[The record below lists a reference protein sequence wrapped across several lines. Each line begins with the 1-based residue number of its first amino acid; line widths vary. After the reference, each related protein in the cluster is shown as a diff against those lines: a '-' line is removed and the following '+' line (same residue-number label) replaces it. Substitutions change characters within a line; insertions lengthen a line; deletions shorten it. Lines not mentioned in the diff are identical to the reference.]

1 MSTADIT
8 RMIGENLG
16 EGSFLYWAYK
26 NNIPVIVPGI
36 VDGAVGGQSGY
47 LLKNIMISN
56 STS

>member
-1 MSTADIT
+1 MKEKKSGTREMSTADIT

-36 VDGAVGGQSGY
+36 VDG
-47 LLKNIMISN
+47 
-56 STS
+56 